1 MQVLVGSNK
10 DKIGNIVVNWY
21 AYQLQLTVS
30 DILDNPFSIIGWSDG
45 NKIVAA
51 SLLMG
56 YNGHVVEAHFYGPG
70 KFNRQ
75 VISDTFKFVFY
86 GLKCKTLITKVKIDN
101 NVKKIVPRLGFKYRA
116 VIPNYYGESSKDAA
130 ILYTIQYDSAKKWIR

>member
-1 MQVLVGSNK
+1 MQVLIGSNK

-30 DILDNPFSIIGWSDG
+30 DLLDNPFSIIGWTDG

-56 YNGHVVEAHFYGPG
+56 YNGHAVEAHFYGPG

-75 VISDTFKFVFY
+75 VIIS
-86 GLKCKTLITKVKIDN
+86 
-101 NVKKIVPRLGFKYRA
+101 
-116 VIPNYYGESSKDAA
+116 
-130 ILYTIQYDSAKKWIR
+130 